1 MNKLQ
6 GLAMM
11 KDYFDDNGN
20 KAYLVKVENETAI
33 FTLNNEPTYY
43 QLTWGEFIK
52 RFPRLKGL
60 INDE

>member
-6 GLAMM
+6 DLAMVN
-11 KDYFDDNGN
+11 DYFDDNGN
-20 KAYLVKVENETAI
+20 KASLVKVENEIVI
-33 FTLNNEPTYY
+33 FTLNNEPARY
-43 QLTWGEFIK
+43 QLTWGEFIE